1 MLRYDSHFDAETTR
15 INGRHAF
22 VYERVLALVVR
33 ETQLR
38 ESVTFS
44 KQDLARRM
52 GCCARSVDRAVQKL
66 RRDGLIE
73 SEAVY
78 NENGAQLG
86 NMYRATQEGIDL
98 VATFR
103 REKKPAR
110 GAAAIGATKA
120 DAS

>member
-1 MLRYDSHFDAETTR
+1 MATGSSLKGITTR

-52 GCCARSVDRAVQKL
+52 GCCACSVDRAVQKL

>member
-1 MLRYDSHFDAETTR
+1 MSNVATGSSLKGITTR

-52 GCCARSVDRAVQKL
+52 GCCASSVDRAVQKL

-78 NENGAQLG
+78 NEHGAQLG
-86 NMYRATQEGIDL
+86 NVYRATQKGIDL
-98 VATFR
+98 ASTFR

-110 GAAAIGATKA
+110 ASEAAK
-120 DAS
+120 